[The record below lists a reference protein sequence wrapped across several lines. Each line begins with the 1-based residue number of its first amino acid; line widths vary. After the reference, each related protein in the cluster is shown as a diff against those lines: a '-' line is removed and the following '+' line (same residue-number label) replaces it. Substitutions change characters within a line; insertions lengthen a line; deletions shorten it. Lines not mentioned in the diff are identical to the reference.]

1 VFAFLLDWYNLPFL
15 IALAGCTIFAL
26 LQIVG
31 GMSEGD
37 TDLDIDGDHDVD
49 LDGTGNLD
57 PNADLPDHDG
67 PISAFLGMLGIG
79 KLPLAIVLMS
89 LLGSIG
95 ALGLILNS
103 LLLTFI
109 GSYTGFF
116 FPIVIC
122 VVLIVSILVTG
133 RISRFI
139 GRFVAENSAVIGIEE
154 LVGRAGTVTSASIS
168 SSYGRVSLRDA
179 HGTTH
184 TVYAVLESDQSAPE
198 RSEVALISYD
208 KQNQR
213 FIARLLH

>member
-1 VFAFLLDWYNLPFL
+1 MFAFLLDWYNLPFL

-31 GMSEGD
+31 GISEGD
-37 TDLDIDGDHDVD
+37 ADLDVDADHDVD
-49 LDGTGNLD
+49 LDHTGNL
-57 PNADLPDHDG
+57 DLPDHDG
-67 PISAFLGMLGIG
+67 PISAFLGILGIG
-79 KLPLAIVLMS
+79 KIPLAIVLMS

-103 LLLTFI
+103 LLLTLF
-109 GSYTGFF
+109 GSYPSFF
-116 FPIVIC
+116 FLIVIL
-122 VVLIVSILVTG
+122 VVLFVSILVTG

-168 SSYGRVSLRDA
+168 SSYGRVSIRDA
-179 HGTTH
+179 HGTLH
-184 TVYAVLESDQSAPE
+184 TVYAVLEGDQSAPE
-198 RSEVALISYD
+198 RSEVALIAYD
-208 KQNQR
+208 KQQRR